1 MTRHF
6 EYLRPESI
14 EAAIDMKVEHGSRGR
29 FWAGGTDMMLLW
41 QRRAVDFDYCIDLT
55 YIKAL
60 RFIEMDSSALRIG
73 SMATLDDLDLKSGLN
88 SALAVLGETARL
100 MNTKQTRTI
109 ATVGGNLCHA
119 SPSADLTPPLIA
131 MGTQVR
137 LLGSEGERVIPLE
150 EFHTNV
156 NQTVLTDGEMVTEF
170 LVPRV
175 NEKLAA
181 SYNRIARTV
190 VDIALVSSAVCLRL
204 DDARTVQYAGVA
216 LGAVGPT
223 AIRAIDAEKTLTGL
237 PLEELA
243 NGSVQIAGEQASMA
257 ARAISDIRASQEFR
271 TDMASVMTQRS
282 ISRCIEILEDI

>member
-1 MTRHF
+1 
-6 EYLRPESI
+6 
-14 EAAIDMKVEHGSRGR
+14 
-29 FWAGGTDMMLLW
+29 
-41 QRRAVDFDYCIDLT
+41 
-55 YIKAL
+55 
-60 RFIEMDSSALRIG
+60 
-73 SMATLDDLDLKSGLN
+73 
-88 SALAVLGETARL
+88 

-137 LLGSEGERVIPLE
+137 LRGSEGERVIPLE
-150 EFHTNV
+150 EFHTGV
-156 NQTVLTDGEMVTEF
+156 NQTVLTDDEMVTEF
-170 LVPRV
+170 LVPHV

-204 DDARTVQYAGVA
+204 DDARTVQYAGIA

-237 PLEELA
+237 RLDELA
-243 NGSVQIAGEQASMA
+243 NGSVQVAGEQASMA

-271 TDMASVMTQRS
+271 TSMTSVMTQRS
-282 ISRCIEILEDI
+282 IGRCIEILENF